1 MADTDLSKIVG
12 LIMENPKLIEEIK
25 AIANTSKTE
34 DSIFDSEQPAK
45 TEETEEILTT
55 TEAVMEAE
63 PTIEPIKPTEE
74 AVPQKRG
81 HRARRGEL
89 LRALKPYVS
98 SERSKAIESM
108 ISITEILD
116 MMRES

>member
-1 MADTDLSKIVG
+1 MKKIIILILSAL
-12 LIMENPKLIEEIK
+12 LILSLSGCAKRK
-25 AIANTSKTE
+25 RNT
-34 DSIFDSEQPAK
+34 
-45 TEETEEILTT
+45 EILTT

-63 PTIEPIKPTEE
+63 PTLEPIKPTEE

>member
-1 MADTDLSKIVG
+1 MADTDLSRIVG

-25 AIANTSKTE
+25 AIANQERGEK
-34 DSIFDSEQPAK
+34 
-45 TEETEEILTT
+45 
-55 TEAVMEAE
+55 EAE
-63 PTIEPIKPTEE
+63 KLPEAEDITNAEQTAEAAKILEE
-74 AVPQKRG
+74 SPPQKRG
-81 HRARRGEL
+81 ARARRGEL

>member
-25 AIANTSKTE
+25 AIANTNKSE
-34 DSIFDSEQPAK
+34 DKAENS
-45 TEETEEILTT
+45 TETEEVIK
-55 TEAVMEAE
+55 AE
-63 PTIEPIKPTEE
+63 PTIDAVKLVDEPAP
-74 AVPQKRG
+74 PKRG
-81 HRARRGEL
+81 NRAKRGEL

>member
-1 MADTDLSKIVG
+1 MADTDLSRIVG

-25 AIANTSKTE
+25 AIANADKDEESIENQPEVKEIKAAETANAIKVE
-34 DSIFDSEQPAK
+34 DEHAS
-45 TEETEEILTT
+45 
-55 TEAVMEAE
+55 
-63 PTIEPIKPTEE
+63 
-74 AVPQKRG
+74 QKRG
-81 HRARRGEL
+81 NKAKRGEL
-89 LRALKPYVS
+89 LRAMKPFVS

>member
-25 AIANTSKTE
+25 AIANTS
-34 DSIFDSEQPAK
+34 K